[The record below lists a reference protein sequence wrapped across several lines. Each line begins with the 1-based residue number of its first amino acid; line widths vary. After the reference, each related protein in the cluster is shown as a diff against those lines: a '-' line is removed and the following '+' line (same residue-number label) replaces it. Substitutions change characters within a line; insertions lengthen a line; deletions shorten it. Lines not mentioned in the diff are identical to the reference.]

1 MNTHQLLLALAFCAC
16 SSSVFAQWQWI
27 DETGRKVFSDRPP
40 PAHIS
45 PKQIVKQPPGT
56 PQAVDKVLYPSA
68 VNELPAPVAPVAPVA
83 SPTPASPAPE
93 PSAKE
98 DAENAAHDKALEAQ
112 RKADEAERKKR
123 EALQAKARQE
133 NCQRARAAQASL
145 QSGGL
150 VTYVNEKGERGIMTE
165 ERRQADLQR
174 AQKIVKD
181 NCK

>member
-1 MNTHQLLLALAFCAC
+1 MNTQQLLLALAFSAC

-56 PQAVDKVLYPSA
+56 PQAVDKVLYPSPA
-68 VNELPAPVAPVAPVA
+68 NELPAPVAPAA
-83 SPTPASPAPE
+83 PTPASPAPE

-112 RKADEAERKKR
+112 RKADEAERKKQ
-123 EALQAKARQE
+123 EDLQAKARQE

>member
-1 MNTHQLLLALAFCAC
+1 M
-16 SSSVFAQWQWI
+16 
-27 DETGRKVFSDRPP
+27 
-40 PAHIS
+40 
-45 PKQIVKQPPGT
+45 KQPPGT
-56 PQAVDKVLYPSA
+56 PQAVDKVLYPSPA
-68 VNELPAPVAPVAPVA
+68 NELPAPVAPAA
-83 SPTPASPAPE
+83 PTPASPAPE

-112 RKADEAERKKR
+112 RKADEAERKKQ
-123 EALQAKARQE
+123 EDLQAKARQE